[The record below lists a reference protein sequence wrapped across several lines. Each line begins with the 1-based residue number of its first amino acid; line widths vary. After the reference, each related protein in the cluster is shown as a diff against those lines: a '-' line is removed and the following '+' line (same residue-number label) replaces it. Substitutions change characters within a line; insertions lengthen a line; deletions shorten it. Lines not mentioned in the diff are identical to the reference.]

1 MEEGCATLDISG
13 ASASSATAPR
23 FRSLPPTAAP
33 IKLRDQIA
41 ALPGLF
47 FLDRA
52 AAVIWSEG
60 KRMPRSNTPPTKV
73 LYVDHTP
80 SHGGSVESL
89 ARVAQALD
97 RQKFQPVIV
106 LAHTM
111 EGKSPFA
118 DTPIEV
124 VPYRLPL
131 SHVFPVVHRAILR
144 VKDWSRLMAACM
156 SGLSLIADV
165 LVTEIPRLVRL
176 YRIARRHQV
185 GLVHLN
191 NTSYDLAGI
200 LTAKLLGVPCVCHHR
215 DFKVVS
221 PLLKWQAQ
229 MIDWHI
235 AISEAIRQDVLR
247 LGVKPDQ
254 VSIVFDSID
263 PERHDPDVDIS
274 HLIRAF
280 EKQPGEKFF
289 GIFGRVVGWKGQDYF
304 LKAAAIVLEKVPISR
319 AFIVGDDTDGTA
331 GYIHGLHELVEQ
343 LGIASRVVF
352 AGFRRDVPMMM
363 KLMDV
368 VVHAS
373 IRPEPFGMVVI
384 EAMAMGRPT
393 VATVGGG
400 PSEIIQDGVNGVLVP
415 PQDAQRLAQEIC
427 RLLLDERRAG
437 QIGRQAVRRA
447 REFGNDTVAR
457 TIENLYDDVFAK

>member
-1 MEEGCATLDISG
+1 V
-13 ASASSATAPR
+13 PR
-23 FRSLPPTAAP
+23 FRLLPAIVAP
-33 IKLRDQIA
+33 IKLRGPIA
-41 ALPGLF
+41 ALPGVSSLGC
-47 FLDRA
+47 A
-52 AAVIWSEG
+52 AALMWS
-60 KRMPRSNTPPTKV
+60 KSKKISRSTTSPTKV

-80 SHGGSVESL
+80 THGGSVESL
-89 ARVAQALD
+89 ARVVKALD
-97 RQKFQPVIV
+97 RRHFEPVIV

-111 EGKSPFA
+111 EGKSPFVG
-118 DTPIEV
+118 TPIEV

-131 SHVFPVVHRAILR
+131 SLVFPVVHRMILR
-144 VKDWSRLMAACM
+144 AKEWSRLLATCM
-156 SGLSLIADV
+156 SGLSLIIDV
-165 LVTEIPRLVRL
+165 LVTELPRLVRL
-176 YRIARRHQV
+176 YRIGRRHWV

-200 LTAKLLGVPCVCHHR
+200 MTAKLLGVPCICHHR

-221 PLLKWQAQ
+221 PVLRWQAR

-254 VSIVFDSID
+254 VSIVFDPID
-263 PERHDPDVDIS
+263 PEKHDPDVDINY
-274 HLIRAF
+274 LMKEF
-280 EKQPGEKFF
+280 DKQPGERFF
-289 GIFGRVVGWKGQDYF
+289 GIFGRIVDWKGQDYF
-304 LKAAAIVLEKVPISR
+304 LRAAAIVLKQVPHSR
-319 AFIVGDDTDGTA
+319 AFIIGDAADGTA
-331 GYIHGLHELVEQ
+331 GYLHGLHELVQQ

-352 AGFRRDVPMMM
+352 TGFRRDVPMMM

-384 EAMAMGRPT
+384 EAMSMGRPT

-415 PQDAQRLAQEIC
+415 PQDAQRLALEIC
-427 RLLLDERRAG
+427 RLLLDEGRAS
-437 QIGRQAVRRA
+437 QLSMQAVRRA
-447 REFGNDTVAR
+447 GHFRSDNAAR
-457 TIENLYDDVFAK
+457 SIEKIYDHVLAG